1 MIKRKNILAEN
12 MLRFR
17 TKNLVEQTKVNSSI
31 YGTRFGTYTLQEMA
45 GLINTYNPLSGYIAI
60 SDGNEWL
67 ANQRAKSL
75 SQFFSKNVSNIL
87 GVPYNSEAVEIEE
100 AKVLGPGAENQYV
113 QGTLYAILEKPGQ
126 PEQTYK
132 YSLLYNFYEVDGLP
146 HIIVTKSGK
155 GTPNPRTSIAGA
167 DQLAREYVN
176 KFIPKTPKDSKLVWK
191 QPGIAKANEYNK
203 AGGGVLAIMIP
214 IASGPGYSKKDG
226 NALYFE
232 TPEQLKAM
240 HDFIDTYEDS
250 SGKLTGTQSIWIGGD
265 GVSMGGGG
273 TYVFGSSNPLNVVHL
288 PNDVSKFPKFNRQ
301 TNTFIRP
308 ETVKIRSSF
317 DDKNPGTG
325 GSTIAGTGTK
335 PETRKIGEFKFDKT
349 MFADNMIGIQN
360 TRELQAKIQE
370 IKKAYDVVV
379 SANIGFEV
387 KSISSLVR
395 GYSSSDAA
403 NNRTASG
410 KPDHGWGINWPAEKW
425 ITK

>member
-167 DQLAREYVN
+167 DQLAREYV
-176 KFIPKTPKDSKLVWK
+176 
-191 QPGIAKANEYNK
+191 
-203 AGGGVLAIMIP
+203 
-214 IASGPGYSKKDG
+214 
-226 NALYFE
+226 
-232 TPEQLKAM
+232 
-240 HDFIDTYEDS
+240 
-250 SGKLTGTQSIWIGGD
+250 
-265 GVSMGGGG
+265 
-273 TYVFGSSNPLNVVHL
+273 
-288 PNDVSKFPKFNRQ
+288 
-301 TNTFIRP
+301 
-308 ETVKIRSSF
+308 
-317 DDKNPGTG
+317 DKNPGTG